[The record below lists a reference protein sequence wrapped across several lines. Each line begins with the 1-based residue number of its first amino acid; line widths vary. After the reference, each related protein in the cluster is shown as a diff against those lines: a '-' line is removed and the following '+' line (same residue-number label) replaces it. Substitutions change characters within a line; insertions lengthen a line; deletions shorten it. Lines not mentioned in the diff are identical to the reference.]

1 MAQDSA
7 QPITTTEHVPAGGQG
22 HGFPPFDRQNFPS
35 QLFWLV
41 LTFVALY
48 VLMTRI
54 ALPRIESILAERRRR
69 IDEDLAHAQR
79 FKDRSDAALAAHE
92 KALND
97 ARGRAQALATETRAN
112 AEAEAEARRR
122 EVDSK
127 LSLHI
132 AEAERAIAAKRST
145 AMANVRAIAGEAASA
160 IVERL
165 IGSKPASH
173 EIVQALDSV
182 MKR

>member
-1 MAQDSA
+1 
-7 QPITTTEHVPAGGQG
+7 
-22 HGFPPFDRQNFPS
+22 
-35 QLFWLV
+35 
-41 LTFVALY
+41 
-48 VLMTRI
+48 
-54 ALPRIESILAERRRR
+54 
-69 IDEDLAHAQR
+69 
-79 FKDRSDAALAAHE
+79 
-92 KALND
+92 
-97 ARGRAQALATETRAN
+97 
-112 AEAEAEARRR
+112 
-122 EVDSK
+122 